1 MCLGDPSGK
10 ISVLNGPCFISI
22 NILMLT
28 PFLKYVS
35 EGKVI
40 RRHSDLQRYTFPE
53 VTERIYLSFLALAL
67 MSQQKDTL
75 PFTKTYA
82 DQTMA
87 KGTFDQVRM
96 VNNDL
101 ANMLAIVAGDP
112 EITKKLKNK
121 NQAQA
126 MRQRQPVPVMALRRY
141 MRTWED
147 HYKNLSQLE
156 RALNINDGNLRNIRR
171 AVANFKNLDARQKM
185 QALQRLR
192 QQLQSK
198 LPNTDILKKFKEL

>member
-1 MCLGDPSGK
+1 
-10 ISVLNGPCFISI
+10 
-22 NILMLT
+22 MLT

-40 RRHSDLQRYTFPE
+40 RRHSDLQRFTFPE

-67 MSQQKDTL
+67 MSQVKDTQS
-75 PFTKTYA
+75 FTNSYV

-126 MRQRQPVPVMALRRY
+126 MRQRQPVPVLAIRRY

-147 HYKNLSQLE
+147 HFKNLTNLE
-156 RALNINDGNLRNIRR
+156 RALNVTDANYKNVRR
-171 AVANFKNLDARQKM
+171 AVANYNRLDGKTKSHTLARLKQM
-185 QALQRLR
+185 
-192 QQLQSK
+192 LQSK
-198 LPNTDILKKFKEL
+198 LPNTDIHKKFKEL

>member
-1 MCLGDPSGK
+1 
-10 ISVLNGPCFISI
+10 
-22 NILMLT
+22 MLT

-40 RRHSDLQRYTFPE
+40 RRHSDLQRFSFPE

-67 MSQQKDTL
+67 MSQTDDSKS
-75 PFTKTYA
+75 FVKSYA

-126 MRQRQPVPVMALRRY
+126 MRQRQPVPIMALRRY
-141 MRTWED
+141 LSTYEN
-147 HYKNLSQLE
+147 HYKVLSDLE
-156 RALNINDGNLRNIRR
+156 RALGIRDANLMNIRR
-171 AVANFKNLDARQKM
+171 AVANYKRLDSRTQQQTLARLKQM
-185 QALQRLR
+185 LQA
-192 QQLQSK
+192 K
-198 LPNTDILKKFKEL
+198 LPNTDLQRKFKEL

>member
-1 MCLGDPSGK
+1 M
-10 ISVLNGPCFISI
+10 
-22 NILMLT
+22 
-28 PFLKYVS
+28 
-35 EGKVI
+35 
-40 RRHSDLQRYTFPE
+40 QRFTFPE

-67 MSQQKDTL
+67 MSQNKDTL
-75 PFTKTYA
+75 GFAKSYA

-96 VNNDL
+96 MNNDL
-101 ANMLAIVAGDP
+101 ANMLAIVSGDP

-141 MRTWED
+141 LRSYED
-147 HYKNLSQLE
+147 HYKNLTDLE

-171 AVANFKNLDARQKM
+171 AVANYNKLDSKM
-185 QALQRLR
+185 KLQTLHRLQ

>member
-1 MCLGDPSGK
+1 
-10 ISVLNGPCFISI
+10 
-22 NILMLT
+22 MLT

-67 MSQQKDTL
+67 MSQNKDTM
-75 PFTKTYA
+75 PFTKAYA
-82 DQTMA
+82 DHTMA

-96 VNNDL
+96 INNDL
-101 ANMLAIVAGDP
+101 ANMLAIVSGDP

-121 NQAQA
+121 DQAQA
-126 MRQRQPVPVMALRRY
+126 MRQRQPMPVMALRRY

-147 HYKNLSQLE
+147 HYRNLTQLE
-156 RALNINDGNLRNIRR
+156 RSLNITDANLKNIRR
-171 AVANFKNLDARQKM
+171 AVANYNSLNSKMKM
-185 QALQRLR
+185 QTLHRLQ

>member
-1 MCLGDPSGK
+1 
-10 ISVLNGPCFISI
+10 
-22 NILMLT
+22 MLT

-40 RRHSDLQRYTFPE
+40 RRHSDLERFTFPE

-67 MSQQKDTL
+67 MSQHKDTAG
-75 PFTKTYA
+75 FVKSYA

-96 VNNDL
+96 INNDL
-101 ANMLAIVAGDP
+101 ANMLAIVSGDP

-141 MRTWED
+141 MRSWED
-147 HYKNLSQLE
+147 HYRNLTQLE
-156 RALNINDGNLRNIRR
+156 RALNITDANLKNIRR
-171 AVANFKNLDARQKM
+171 SVANYNRLESRLK
-185 QALQRLR
+185 LQTLHRLQ
-192 QQLQSK
+192 QQLQAK
-198 LPNTDILKKFKEL
+198 LPNTDIFRKFKEL